1 VQDAIEDLGRYIIDG
16 IQRRVTRS
24 ISYRLAQDAAA
35 LKDLSSKIVPAAI
48 QKPVCTFK
56 RFERSAKTRY
66 ETCPAQVPYPNP
78 EKVKCKGKE
87 SLYNNCGLIGHV
99 RKDCPN
105 HNYRK
110 CHQID
115 HNASECTATPVPK
128 RCPARNRPKGSQ
140 RLEKMLP
147 PTQLIQ
153 RHDRARPT
161 EIGWPS
167 MVYQSLSRYVM
178 CTW

>member
-1 VQDAIEDLGRYIIDG
+1 MGCFGERVRNDYALKE
-16 IQRRVTRS
+16 QRR
-24 ISYRLAQDAAA
+24 
-35 LKDLSSKIVPAAI
+35 
-48 QKPVCTFK
+48 
-56 RFERSAKTRY
+56 
-66 ETCPAQVPYPNP
+66 PAQGNLLQFPKEGPFHPNP
-78 EKVKCKGKE
+78 RKVKGKGKE
-87 SLYNNCGLIGHV
+87 SIYNTCGLIGHV

-128 RCPARNRPKGSQ
+128 RRPARNRPKGSQ
-140 RLEKMLP
+140 RLKKMLP

-153 RHDRARPT
+153 RHDRARAT